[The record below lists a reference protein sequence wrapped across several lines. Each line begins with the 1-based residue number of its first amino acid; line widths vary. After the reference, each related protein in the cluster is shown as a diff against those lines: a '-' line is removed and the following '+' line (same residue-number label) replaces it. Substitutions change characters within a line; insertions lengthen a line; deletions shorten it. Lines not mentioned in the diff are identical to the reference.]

1 MVVRG
6 IDNDTKRERMGN
18 AIDWL
23 VRAKEHS
30 YADETKAIDFIIRD
44 LQDMLEDDPNEGGE

>member
-1 MVVRG
+1 MVVRV

-44 LQDMLEDDPNEGGE
+44 IQDMLEDDPNEGGE